1 MPTHCPN
8 SEERGLETDREKE
21 KCPDCRSC
29 QVCSK
34 TRCHLCRQGHRE
46 CGAWDLGAGF
56 TYGAYLEWKKKQQ
69 HEQGASH

>member
-8 SEERGLETDREKE
+8 SGGGSPETDREKG

-34 TRCHLCRQGHRE
+34 TRCHLCRQGHHE